1 MTGTQFIAAQKGL
14 YVPLLVAALA
24 ALALAVGLAYATLRT
39 RDFIEVPNPR
49 KFYFAYQD
57 SVAAEVF
64 FNLAINKVEAFE
76 ENAKLYERKAMLLDW
91 SLWALVVA
99 ALCGAAARLVGGR

>member
-1 MTGTQFIAAQKGL
+1 LTGTQFLAAQDKL

-24 ALALAVGLAYATLRT
+24 ALVLAIGLAYAALRT
-39 RDFIEVPNPR
+39 RDFLEVPNPR
-49 KFYFAYQD
+49 TYYFRYQN

-64 FNLAINKVEAFE
+64 FNLAIDKVEAFE
-76 ENAKLYERKAMLLDW
+76 ENAKTYDQKARFLDW

-99 ALCGAAARLVGGR
+99 ALFGAAARVVGS